1 MSEQSP
7 DVLKFIAGIRAGMQD
22 EAKVRALFL
31 AGSHRRG
38 TADAF
43 SDLDFLAV
51 AAPGDHAGVVLAWRR
66 LLDGLADVVYWKEW
80 GSRGRIVNAVT
91 SDWLRCD
98 LSVVAPDALAGRA
111 QDRLRPLIDRDGL
124 HASLPPSLPPKEPDG
139 PRVLGI
145 INEFIRVL
153 GLLSVA
159 MGRQEHYLGVVGVA
173 LLRDQLVKLMLEEVS
188 DPDPGGALHLSRVL
202 PPDLMQVLESLPFP
216 APVRSE
222 VIDAHLAVAR
232 EFFPR
237 ARALAARLDLDWP
250 EAFEAAARRQLER
263 QLGGEADIS
272 W

>member
-7 DVLKFIAGIRAGMQD
+7 DVPSLVADLSAGMQG
-22 EAKVRALFL
+22 EAEVRALFL
-31 AGSHRRG
+31 AGSHGRG

-51 AAPGDHAGVVLAWRR
+51 AASEDHAAVVLAWRR
-66 LLDGLADVVYWKEW
+66 VLDGLADVVYWKEW
-80 GSRGRIVNAVT
+80 GSRGRLVNAVT
-91 SDWLRCD
+91 RDWMRCD

-111 QDRLRPLIDRDGL
+111 QDRLRPLIDRVGL
-124 HASLPPSLPPKEPDG
+124 HASLPLSLRSKEPDG
-139 PRVLGI
+139 TRVLGI
-145 INEFIRVL
+145 VNEFIRVL

-159 MGRQEHYLGVVGVA
+159 MGRQEYYLGVVGAA
-173 LLRDQLVKLMLEEVS
+173 LLRDQFVKLMLEEVT

-202 PPDLMQVLESLPFP
+202 PPDRMRALEGLPFP
-216 APVRSE
+216 GPVRSE
-222 VIDAHLAVAR
+222 VIQAHIAVAR

-237 ARALAARLDLDWP
+237 ARALASQVGLAWP
-250 EAFEAAARRQLER
+250 EAFEAAARRTLER